1 MNGGIHQL
9 YINAMLCLLP
19 QVYTLGLCP
28 VPKKDEKGE
37 RGRGK
42 KENRGNGKKLERNIS
57 VHHNLA
63 QIIIGSILA
72 MV

>member
-1 MNGGIHQL
+1 M
-9 YINAMLCLLP
+9 
-19 QVYTLGLCP
+19 GLCP

-72 MV
+72 MVQLHPNNYFNKTGRGQLNVIGK